1 YRIKNK
7 SGDYVWFRD
16 VGNSFKKDDES
27 EKLIVMGIV
36 QDINAQKVAEKR
48 LHEKRDLLRITFNS
62 IGDAIIS
69 TDTMDYIV
77 EMNKAAEQLTGWSID
92 LAIGKPFKEI
102 IKLFGPIMEEKLSS
116 VGHAILITK
125 DGNKKQ
131 VILSET
137 PIKDAEEKIYGK
149 IRIFRDITNEQ
160 KMKERLELAMDSGE
174 HGFWDY
180 NLETNESY
188 YSPGYFRMLGY
199 LPDELPM
206 KPETWHELIHPED
219 RKAFLPEIEADVAK
233 SQPYQKEIRMRYKD
247 GSYKWISVRGNTY
260 THNESGKP
268 SRVVGIHVD
277 IDELKRKTEAL
288 KESHRMAKM
297 GRWDYYHKTDDLQW
311 SEEIL
316 EIFELDSNYS
326 DTSYET
332 FLKKVHPEDQQEVD
346 QAWKESLIYH
356 HPYNIEHRLLMDDGR
371 IKWVKEYCYTDYDH
385 EEVPHHSVG
394 IMQDI
399 TEQKTM
405 ELELRKSEAKF
416 RKLFQKHLAVQ
427 LIIDPQTLDIVDAN
441 EAAADFYGYTKTE
454 LKQMRVSQINIMS
467 AEEVSKEMKKAQD
480 NQRVYFQFK
489 HRLANGEIRDVEI
502 FSNQLEI
509 EGKTVIHSIIHDITD
524 KKKYEDELI
533 EAKHLAEAANIAK
546 SEFLATMS
554 HELRTPLNGVIGFS
568 GILKN
573 TELSNEQNR
582 YLDIV
587 LSSAKSLLVIISDI
601 LDYSNIEAN
610 KFSVQLEQTNL
621 KSFIKKTCSIIR
633 QKAVRKGLTFTL
645 NIDENIPQSVEVDNG
660 KLRQVIL
667 NLLSNAIKFTEKG
680 NVGVTVNLMEKQDQQ
695 AKVLFKVSDTGI
707 GVKENEQEM
716 IFDAFQQADMS
727 NTRKFGGT
735 GLGLTISSALLQKMG
750 STLAFKSKYGK
761 GSEFQFELLLP
772 FDREEETIIVSSD
785 TDKKPKTPSSK
796 KKKVLIAEDN
806 QVNMNYA
813 QTAFTML
820 SKDLQIIQA
829 KDGKEAYKL
838 FLEHNPDLILMD
850 IIMPYID
857 GYQATAMIRNRNKT
871 VPVIAMTAKALQEDK
886 EACLRAGM
894 NEYIA
899 KPVSFEKLKDILKKY
914 LG

>member
-1 YRIKNK
+1 
-7 SGDYVWFRD
+7 
-16 VGNSFKKDDES
+16 
-27 EKLIVMGIV
+27 M
-36 QDINAQKVAEKR
+36 
-48 LHEKRDLLRITFNS
+48 
-62 IGDAIIS
+62 
-69 TDTMDYIV
+69 
-77 EMNKAAEQLTGWSID
+77 
-92 LAIGKPFKEI
+92 
-102 IKLFGPIMEEKLSS
+102 
-116 VGHAILITK
+116 
-125 DGNKKQ
+125 
-131 VILSET
+131 
-137 PIKDAEEKIYGK
+137 
-149 IRIFRDITNEQ
+149 
-160 KMKERLELAMDSGE
+160 
-174 HGFWDY
+174 
-180 NLETNESY
+180 
-188 YSPGYFRMLGY
+188 
-199 LPDELPM
+199 
-206 KPETWHELIHPED
+206 
-219 RKAFLPEIEADVAK
+219 
-233 SQPYQKEIRMRYKD
+233 
-247 GSYKWISVRGNTY
+247 
-260 THNESGKP
+260 
-268 SRVVGIHVD
+268 
-277 IDELKRKTEAL
+277 
-288 KESHRMAKM
+288 
-297 GRWDYYHKTDDLQW
+297 
-311 SEEIL
+311 
-316 EIFELDSNYS
+316 
-326 DTSYET
+326 
-332 FLKKVHPEDQQEVD
+332 
-346 QAWKESLIYH
+346 
-356 HPYNIEHRLLMDDGR
+356 
-371 IKWVKEYCYTDYDH
+371 
-385 EEVPHHSVG
+385 
-394 IMQDI
+394 
-399 TEQKTM
+399 
-405 ELELRKSEAKF
+405 
-416 RKLFQKHLAVQ
+416 
-427 LIIDPQTLDIVDAN
+427 
-441 EAAADFYGYTKTE
+441 
-454 LKQMRVSQINIMS
+454 
-467 AEEVSKEMKKAQD
+467 
-480 NQRVYFQFK
+480 
-489 HRLANGEIRDVEI
+489 
-502 FSNQLEI
+502 
-509 EGKTVIHSIIHDITD
+509 
-524 KKKYEDELI
+524 I

-871 VPVIAMTAKALQEDK
+871 VPIIAMTAKALQEDK

-894 NEYIA
+894 NEYIT